1 MSARELKRRLSPEDA
16 AFLLMDTDASP
27 QNIGSIAIFEG
38 NIDYA
43 RFVDNIAS
51 KLHLIPRY
59 RQRVVNSP
67 LNLGRATWEDDPE
80 FDIAWHVREMDIDRP
95 GTDAQLVTLATR
107 LYDGRL
113 DRNRPLWEMTLVHG
127 LSGGRTG
134 VVSKVHHCLVDGVGG
149 VEMLLVVL
157 DVSQNPAPPPPA
169 EAPFEPR
176 RIPSRA
182 SLAVDAMFD
191 SWEERVERWAGL
203 QRGLVDVL
211 LGGDSESL
219 RTMGRGLRRALPYF
233 AVPVQRAFFNGEFS
247 PKRQVA
253 ATSFPFE
260 QVRAVRKASTGTVND
275 VVLTVLSLALREYL
289 RRHGEAVDRREFR
302 VLLPV
307 NVRPED
313 ASGQWGNHISMI
325 LVELPLYKADPLEV
339 LRTIAERTEKLKTE
353 HAADGI
359 AMIAQGLLGL
369 PAPMLGA
376 LGMMPPPKN
385 NVANM
390 VCTNVPGPMIPLYT
404 VGHRLLEHYA
414 LAPLGWEMGMGV
426 AVTSYNQRL
435 YVTTQSDAA
444 LADDMDDLRDLL
456 DEAYQALCAE
466 AGVDVRVEAIPEI
479 QAPRSVVAA

>member
-1 MSARELKRRLSPEDA
+1 
-16 AFLLMDTDASP
+16 
-27 QNIGSIAIFEG
+27 
-38 NIDYA
+38 
-43 RFVDNIAS
+43 
-51 KLHLIPRY
+51 
-59 RQRVVNSP
+59 
-67 LNLGRATWEDDPE
+67 
-80 FDIAWHVREMDIDRP
+80 
-95 GTDAQLVTLATR
+95 
-107 LYDGRL
+107 
-113 DRNRPLWEMTLVHG
+113 
-127 LSGGRTG
+127 
-134 VVSKVHHCLVDGVGG
+134 
-149 VEMLLVVL
+149 
-157 DVSQNPAPPPPA
+157 
-169 EAPFEPR
+169 
-176 RIPSRA
+176 
-182 SLAVDAMFD
+182 MFD

-203 QRGLVDVL
+203 QRGLVDVM
-211 LGGDSESL
+211 LGGESEGL

-275 VVLTVLSLALREYL
+275 VVLAVLSLALREYL
-289 RRHGEAVDRREFR
+289 RRHGEAVDGREFR

-307 NVRPED
+307 NVRPDD

-339 LRTIAERTEKLKTE
+339 LSTIAERTEKLKTE

-369 PAPMLGA
+369 PAPILGA

-435 YVTTQSDAA
+435 YVTTQADAA
-444 LADDMDDLRDLL
+444 MADDMDDLRDLL
-456 DEAYQALCAE
+456 DQAYLALCAA
-466 AGVDVRVEAIPEI
+466 AGVDLTVEAIPEI